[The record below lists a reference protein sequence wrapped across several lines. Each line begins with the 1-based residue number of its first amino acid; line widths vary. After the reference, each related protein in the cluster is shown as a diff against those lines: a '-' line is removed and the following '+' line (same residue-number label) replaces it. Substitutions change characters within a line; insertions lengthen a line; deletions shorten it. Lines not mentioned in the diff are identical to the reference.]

1 METLELGPP
10 SKMHSFKELY
20 HSTLLASYPPPLRVR
35 SGLFPFTLVFFC
47 KIRQHILSVLSTVER
62 IRKTLTLKFNF
73 VLYPY
78 SITLCLNVNLSIIL
92 RCFYWSTYRVFCDC
106 AIKFNCVPAPLSM
119 FLKNFDDLTS
129 FF

>member
-1 METLELGPP
+1 METLELETP
-10 SKMHSFKELY
+10 SKMHCFKRNCI
-20 HSTLLASYPPPLRVR
+20 TPPYWPVIPPQGQVSSPSSPL
-35 SGLFPFTLVFFC
+35 FFC

-106 AIKFNCVPAPLSM
+106 TIKFNCVPAPLSM
-119 FLKNFDDLTS
+119 FFKNFDDLTS